1 MDTATAVTNLDIL
14 TQAAPREWLKVEI
27 EYGVESIALVR
38 CSGEV
43 CAATIGKLS
52 TAIDAAVKCDY
63 TTVIFDFT
71 YCICD
76 NTAVEQVFASALQR
90 NVTALSTT
98 LISKMASYWGCTL
111 AQAFRKLTHRPA
123 FVNKLDDGQPMH
135 PPLKSDP
142 NMAAAVLP
150 PQMAE
155 KSS

>member
-1 MDTATAVTNLDIL
+1 MDTETAVTHLDIL
-14 TQAAPREWLKVEI
+14 TQAAPREWLKVEV

-38 CSGEV
+38 CCGEV
-43 CAATIGKLS
+43 CDATVGKLLS
-52 TAIDAAVKCDY
+52 SIDAAVKCDY

-71 YCICD
+71 YCICND
-76 NTAVEQVFASALQR
+76 KAVERVFASALQR

-98 LISKMASYWGCTL
+98 LISKMASFWGCTL
-111 AQAFRKLTHRPA
+111 AEAFRKLTHRPA

-142 NMAAAVLP
+142 NMAVAVLP

-155 KSS
+155 KS

>member
-1 MDTATAVTNLDIL
+1 MDTVTTLTALDIL
-14 TQAAPREWLKVEI
+14 TQTAPREWLKVEI

-43 CAATIGKLS
+43 CAATAGKLS
-52 TAIDAAVKCDY
+52 AAIDAAVKCDY

-76 NTAVEQVFASALQR
+76 HKAVERVFAGALQR
-90 NVTALSTT
+90 NVTTLSTA
-98 LISKMASYWGCTL
+98 LISRMASYWGCTL
-111 AQAFRKLTHRPA
+111 AESFRKLTHRPA
-123 FVNKLDDGQPMH
+123 FVNKLDNGQPMH

-150 PQMAE
+150 E
-155 KSS
+155 VLEESV